1 MYENKPIT
9 GSHVVDLVND
19 MLRHRKGFEPVG
31 WSVFARGLARMNV
44 PENIV
49 RNPQRQ
55 SAIREFK
62 ARVRGGD
69 SRQSFPLA
77 TYSTFYL
84 IPSEKAKAESSKPAP
99 SSCSLVTIMN
109 HENRHFII
117 VNSFLYFDHSIKY
130 V

>member
-1 MYENKPIT
+1 MTI
-9 GSHVVDLVND
+9 
-19 MLRHRKGFEPVG
+19 
-31 WSVFARGLARMNV
+31 

-62 ARVRGGD
+62 ARVREETPD
-69 SRQSFPLA
+69 S
-77 TYSTFYL
+77 
-84 IPSEKAKAESSKPAP
+84 PSRWLPTPPPTSSPVKKNSKPSP
-99 SSCSLVTIMN
+99 SSCSLVTIIN
-109 HENRHFII
+109 PENRNFIV